1 MVICRMFWKLQEE
14 KGEILEGK
22 VDWKGRAARKG
33 VHGGFR
39 SSLLVLGLF
48 GFDSFATT
56 SLAVSLVTYFIGV
69 MHFDIARA
77 SNEVTNFM
85 GTSYILSVFLSYIA
99 DTVMGRYKI
108 ALMSAIIEFLGLVL
122 LTVQA
127 HLPSLKPPGC
137 ILFSPTCEK
146 IVGGNAVLMY
156 TALYLIAVG
165 MAGVKA
171 GVPSHGADQFDEN
184 DPEEVLSMSSFFNW
198 ILLSACVGAAF
209 SVTFVVWIQ
218 DKSGFDWGY
227 GVCTI
232 GILLGVIVFV
242 AGVPRYRIHV
252 IGGASPLTE
261 IIQVYVASI
270 RNRKLQVPT
279 NPEELYEI
287 SQDKESAVDVEFMPH
302 RDMYRF
308 LDKAAIRTT
317 TQDEDPNGWK
327 LCTVTQV
334 EKAKTILAMIP
345 IFGSAIIM
353 STCLAQLQ
361 TFSIQQG
368 VTMDR
373 HIGSFKIPSASLIII
388 PLLFLLIIVP
398 IYDRLIVPILR
409 KFTGHSTGITHLQ
422 RVGVGLV
429 LSCISMT
436 VAAVV
441 EVQRKKAAERNGMID
456 AIPELQQIP
465 MSAFWLSFQFFIFG
479 IADMFTFVGLLE
491 FFHSE
496 APKELK
502 SVATSFLWLSM
513 GLGYFVSSIL
523 VDLVN
528 LATKGNTKS
537 GGWLNGNNLNRN
549 HLNLFYLLLAVLS
562 FFNLLNYLFWARSYR
577 YRTQK
582 SVGL

>member
-1 MVICRMFWKLQEE
+1 MGRNDTYAKLETPQEE

-156 TALYLIAVG
+156 TALYLIA
-165 MAGVKA
+165 
-171 GVPSHGADQFDEN
+171 
-184 DPEEVLSMSSFFNW
+184 
-198 ILLSACVGAAF
+198 
-209 SVTFVVWIQ
+209 
-218 DKSGFDWGY
+218 
-227 GVCTI
+227 
-232 GILLGVIVFV
+232 
-242 AGVPRYRIHV
+242 
-252 IGGASPLTE
+252 
-261 IIQVYVASI
+261 VYVASI